1 MAKRIVWKHNN
12 VVSLKLREDLYTLG
26 QMLGRAAMRFFNITS
41 GDGNW
46 HNIDLNEVDPIFTLF
61 IGNIVLH
68 NLVDKKVS
76 DKDVKPS
83 AASCEP
89 YWIKPKLNFD
99 GGYPFKGGN
108 LIDIGTAGNISTTAG
123 RVVQE
128 DLSLPADK
136 EIIETYQLTNMWGD
150 VDVRDRLLHFF
161 DTGKDDDFL
170 KKKVFPGY
178 GAEHPV

>member
-12 VVSLKLREDLYTLG
+12 VVSLKLREDLYSLG

-41 GDGNW
+41 RDGNW
-46 HNIDLNEVDPIFTLF
+46 HGIDLNQVDPIFTLF

-68 NLVDKKVS
+68 NLADKKVS

-108 LIDIGTAGNISTTAG
+108 LIDIGTEGNISTTAG
-123 RVVQE
+123 RVVEE

-136 EIIETYQLTNMWGD
+136 EIIEKYELTNMWGD
-150 VDVRDRLLHFF
+150 NDVRDRLIHFF
-161 DTGKDDDFL
+161 DKGEDLDLL
-170 KKKVFPGY
+170 KKEVFPGY
-178 GAEHPV
+178 RA